1 MRMPER
7 LHKDFFVS
15 YFLLEAAHAQDSCL
29 ERLAELAG
37 RLLQTSLVASGS
49 WASLAGKLSKSRTRA
64 NMIYE
69 LLDMVYEAR

>member
-1 MRMPER
+1 MRGCTKIS
-7 LHKDFFVS
+7 LC

-37 RLLQTSLVASGS
+37 RLHQTSLVASGS
-49 WASLAGKLSKSRTRA
+49 LAGKPSKSWTRA

-69 LLDMVYEAR
+69 LSDMVYEAR